1 MEPCPRE
8 AHEHVDMDHML
19 LSEPKWNGTM
29 KEHGWR
35 CQLWPDVLW
44 PGMRNDKLG
53 STPEEFPPDCYTLT
67 GLNPERVT
75 FDEASRPE
83 ADTSDESS
91 SEEDDD
97 SSESNDQSEDS
108 DDTEHLSPSLPDLPH
123 KNQGINSGG
132 GNVDDIF
139 SPTNI
144 ILRGPSRSKKKYM
157 RERVDQI
164 SGSPSELNNPTPGEE
179 WFEHEVQSQH
189 QT

>member
-1 MEPCPRE
+1 M
-8 AHEHVDMDHML
+8 
-19 LSEPKWNGTM
+19 
-29 KEHGWR
+29 
-35 CQLWPDVLW
+35 
-44 PGMRNDKLG
+44 
-53 STPEEFPPDCYTLT
+53 
-67 GLNPERVT
+67 T

>member
-1 MEPCPRE
+1 MYLK
-8 AHEHVDMDHML
+8 V
-19 LSEPKWNGTM
+19 
-29 KEHGWR
+29 
-35 CQLWPDVLW
+35 QV
-44 PGMRNDKLG
+44 
-53 STPEEFPPDCYTLT
+53 
-67 GLNPERVT
+67 
-75 FDEASRPE
+75 
-83 ADTSDESS
+83 DESS

-164 SGSPSELNNPTPGEE
+164 SGNRVQDIFNTIKSKSSRDFPTNA
-179 WFEHEVQSQH
+179 
-189 QT
+189 